1 MNEKPVDEKTV
12 NEKPVNEEIVAD
24 RAVTE
29 KPAIENPVTEE
40 PVVPKAAGRGRRLVA
55 NVLTG
60 VLVLGAVGGG
70 VAYTAVTVDGA
81 DRTAPTVGW
90 VEPTAT
96 ATAADPAAGFD
107 RGRASTPLSRLLLPV
122 PEGYALGADV
132 EGYGN
137 DHEVAAKDAVALFKR
152 MNKGLYGKE
161 RRAYEKGIDELGI
174 QGMAMRSYASQDEDL
189 QVEVLVLRM
198 KDKRKV
204 REFFELRQE
213 LAALVGLAKGP
224 RIEGHAEN
232 AACFTLPD
240 PERPED
246 AEDAEQWQ
254 DRLRGTV
261 CSAYDGEVLV
271 SVTSAEAGG
280 PHTKAVADLVEKQLR
295 HIESPGE
302 YV

>member
-1 MNEKPVDEKTV
+1 MNEKSV
-12 NEKPVNEEIVAD
+12 N
-24 RAVTE
+24 
-29 KPAIENPVTEE
+29 EE
-40 PVVPKAAGRGRRLVA
+40 PVVRKAADRRRRLVA
-55 NVLTG
+55 NVLSG

-90 VEPTAT
+90 AEPTAT

-137 DHEVAAKDAVALFKR
+137 DHEVAAKEAVALFKR
-152 MNKGLYGKE
+152 LDNGLYGKK
-161 RRAYEKGIDELGI
+161 RRAYEKGIDQLGI

-189 QVEVLVLRM
+189 HVEVLVLRM

-204 REFFELRQE
+204 REFFELRRK
-213 LAALVGLAKGP
+213 LAGLAGLAEGPEIKG
-224 RIEGHAEN
+224 RAGN
-232 AACFTLPD
+232 AACFVMPD
-240 PERPED
+240 PERPEN
-246 AEDAEQWQ
+246 AEEEERWQ
-254 DRLRGTV
+254 DRLRGTA

-271 SVTSAEAGG
+271 SVTSAEVGE
-280 PHTKAVADLVEKQLR
+280 PHTKAVVDLMEKQLR